1 MANGFL
7 NLLSAGALGAIGG
20 GRIATAA
27 TDPGSV
33 KTEQQLTPSPSPG
46 ELALQSAAAR
56 FALGTQSP
64 GVSKVIDPSV
74 DHLARLLSSG
84 LATQYNVPLS
94 SQDRGGLIE
103 KLKTMFGGSSLPDSF
118 GLGGRFSGTGAG
130 GGWDYYGTGGGGS
143 PGLTQ
148 GLPSNWVPREGDPGG
163 GYYDNS
169 LTQGLGPSAFVPGA
183 VPAMGGKG
191 APFEIPGG
199 GGLGLAAPIA
209 GGAAA
214 MLLGT
219 KQGRDLIGKLFGGGD
234 AVSGDLFSISD
245 DPLGGSTVSGGGVG
259 VAPLRHP
266 IGQSKITVENI
277 GGPDTLSDRRAELDI
292 IVGNARR
299 RLLERQLR
307 LTPPMILDPETGDY
321 VPSVGVPGMPPFE
334 IPGGGVPVVDPK
346 AYEIPGGGYDPTFGV
361 ASSSPPGGAGVAP
374 AATASIDAGA
384 GAAPWYPTDEYDL
397 WNAGGGGGAGVA
409 PATGAWGSFTKP
421 LGSVNI
427 PGIGQVNLPSGLG
440 LTGMGLGLASGL
452 VDDRGTKAALQ
463 AGGGLMSLLGAS
475 AASPLGFIT
484 GPLSLGMAAYT
495 ALDDPKSIKGMYERR
510 EGAYNIGKDKA
521 KTIGITVSDEENKKL
536 LSAAQTQE
544 GTDAFHRDIGQFSN
558 DALITR
564 ILNLKQKGGRALPG
578 IAPVEA
584 ELQRRGVL
592 DQARV
597 MLQQAEDI
605 ETAKI
610 ARQTVEKQATET
622 RLQSITRDEDG
633 SLTLTPASR
642 RALQRFTGDDDVDF
656 NTFRKLSK
664 DKQLKILVNTRKIA
678 EDEYDGQVSPE
689 LLSII
694 RNPAT
699 WTPGWTPGSGKPTPY

>member
-374 AATASIDAGA
+374 A
-384 GAAPWYPTDEYDL
+384 
-397 WNAGGGGGAGVA
+397 
-409 PATGAWGSFTKP
+409 TGAWGSFTKP

>member
-1 MANGFL
+1 M
-7 NLLSAGALGAIGG
+7 
-20 GRIATAA
+20 
-27 TDPGSV
+27 
-33 KTEQQLTPSPSPG
+33 
-46 ELALQSAAAR
+46 
-56 FALGTQSP
+56 
-64 GVSKVIDPSV
+64 
-74 DHLARLLSSG
+74 
-84 LATQYNVPLS
+84 
-94 SQDRGGLIE
+94 
-103 KLKTMFGGSSLPDSF
+103 
-118 GLGGRFSGTGAG
+118 
-130 GGWDYYGTGGGGS
+130 
-143 PGLTQ
+143 
-148 GLPSNWVPREGDPGG
+148 
-163 GYYDNS
+163 
-169 LTQGLGPSAFVPGA
+169 
-183 VPAMGGKG
+183 
-191 APFEIPGG
+191 
-199 GGLGLAAPIA
+199 
-209 GGAAA
+209 
-214 MLLGT
+214 
-219 KQGRDLIGKLFGGGD
+219 
-234 AVSGDLFSISD
+234 
-245 DPLGGSTVSGGGVG
+245 
-259 VAPLRHP
+259 
-266 IGQSKITVENI
+266 
-277 GGPDTLSDRRAELDI
+277 
-292 IVGNARR
+292 
-299 RLLERQLR
+299 
-307 LTPPMILDPETGDY
+307 
-321 VPSVGVPGMPPFE
+321 
-334 IPGGGVPVVDPK
+334 PVVDPK